1 MSRQTRRML
10 TGVRAVGQGLL
21 GVALIALAALV
32 FIPGAYAASASASAS
47 ACASAPAPAYAASSK
62 AR

>member
-1 MSRQTRRML
+1 MSRHHRRVL
-10 TGVRAVGQGLL
+10 TGFTAVGQGLL

-32 FIPGAYAASASASAS
+32 FLPDAHATPPSPAAAGA
-47 ACASAPAPAYAASSK
+47 K